1 MAFNLEDLL
10 NTQIHKQIHREYS
23 GLEVY
28 FLPEL
33 SAYLKIGIIS
43 KNSNLRWERDVLEW
57 LSGKIQ
63 VPNVLDF
70 EISDGREY
78 SLISEIR
85 GQTYSEELAASD
97 KSSEI
102 ENFIEL
108 VAARIREI
116 HDLAID
122 DCDLDQRL
130 MAKIKKADENIRNGF
145 VLESDFDQENLGKTA
160 RQVFDELMCLDP
172 PDEDLVF
179 THGDLCLP
187 NIILDKTDVAG
198 FIDFGKGGVADRYQD
213 IALFLRSFHYN
224 SSFVLDITSAFCRGY
239 GIEDLDWDK
248 IDFYRKLDELF

>member
-1 MAFNLEDLL
+1 MPDNLVDLL
-10 NTQIHKQIHREYS
+10 HTQVHRQIHREYS

-33 SAYLKIGIIS
+33 SAYLKIGVIN
-43 KNSNLRWERDVLEW
+43 KNSNLRWERGVLEW
-57 LSGKIQ
+57 LSGKIHA
-63 VPNVLDF
+63 PSVLGF
-70 EISDGREY
+70 EIADGREY
-78 SLISEIR
+78 ILISEIR
-85 GQTYSEELAASD
+85 GQTYSDELAASD
-97 KSSEI
+97 RSSDI

-130 MAKIKKADENIRNGF
+130 KAKIKMAEDNIKGGF
-145 VLESDFDQENLGKTA
+145 VLESDFDKENLGKTG
-160 RQVFDELMCLDP
+160 RQVFDELMSSPL

-187 NIILDKTDVAG
+187 NIIVDKTDVAG
-198 FIDFGKGGVADRYQD
+198 FIDLDKGGVADRYQD

-224 SSFVLDITSAFCRGY
+224 CPIVLDITSAFCRGY
-239 GIEDLDWDK
+239 GIEGLDRDK
-248 IDFYRKLDELF
+248 MDFYRKLDELF